1 MSKLFVILLA
11 SLCAANGSAL
21 DPPSRKLTADEAHA
35 LVLASLL
42 LIRLFQ
48 HATICSVGGCRAR
61 HFQRIWASFSV
72 DSRPKRPASS
82 IWQRVAGRRVSRA
95 RAVDTGARTS

>member
-1 MSKLFVILLA
+1 MKNDFEHRA
-11 SLCAANGSAL
+11 EAAV
-21 DPPSRKLTADEAHA
+21 PSRRKFMRAAVVAGGAGIFSAE
-35 LVLASLL
+35 LAVLL

-82 IWQRVAGRRVSRA
+82 IWRRVAGRRVSRA